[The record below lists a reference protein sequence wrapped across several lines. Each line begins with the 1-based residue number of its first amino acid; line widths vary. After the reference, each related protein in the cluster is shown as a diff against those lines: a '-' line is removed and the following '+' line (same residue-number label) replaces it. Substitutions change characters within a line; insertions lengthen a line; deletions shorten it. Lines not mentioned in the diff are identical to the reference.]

1 MVEHDIVG
9 IDTIQLNCIR
19 QNPQTNIG
27 IFILTQ
33 AEGKNDI
40 NIKCSKTIKSKVTQ
54 EHMQIYQEGCQH
66 KTNHKNWPNRKKCSS
81 KSPRI

>member
-27 IFILTQ
+27 ILILTQ
-33 AEGKNDI
+33 AEGK
-40 NIKCSKTIKSKVTQ
+40 K
-54 EHMQIYQEGCQH
+54 
-66 KTNHKNWPNRKKCSS
+66 
-81 KSPRI
+81 